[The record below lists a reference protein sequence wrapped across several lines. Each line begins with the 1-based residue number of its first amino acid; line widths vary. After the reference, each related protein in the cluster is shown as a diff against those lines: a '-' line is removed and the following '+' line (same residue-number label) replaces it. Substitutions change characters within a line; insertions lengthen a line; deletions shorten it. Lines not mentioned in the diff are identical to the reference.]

1 MKLTLSPASPSDGR
15 FLGVRW
21 TRLLRYCI
29 DALVLVRDGPMLSWL
44 ASPLTG
50 ELLNHGPR
58 PAYWTAGMDC
68 PRASVNKAARLVQFH
83 AVALPDELYLSR
95 VLDLPLMA
103 PKDCE
108 SAIRFQV
115 QASSPFKLDDVVWGF
130 SKVSESA
137 ESASTISRTLM
148 VLASKRQ
155 IQSYLAG
162 LSLSQ
167 AAETVEIWAFPSPDD
182 SPVVFRGFGET
193 LRERGVVKSRRTN
206 LFLLAF
212 ASVLA
217 IAAAI
222 SPLVYLRMVAIDAV
236 KQSDALISKTR
247 PLIQKREALMQT
259 MQRIEF
265 VQKLREEHVAPPNVF
280 SMLTRALP
288 DDTSLTGIRMEGN
301 KISLA
306 GQTVDTAA
314 LMQLLSNQAGIRDVR
329 APSPATRPLGSPKEV
344 FTIEFLWSPSL
355 PAGDS
360 SVPGS
365 VLSDKAEQATPAR
378 EGVST
383 PKDSPTKMGPT

>member
-1 MKLTLSPASPSDGR
+1 
-15 FLGVRW
+15 
-21 TRLLRYCI
+21 
-29 DALVLVRDGPMLSWL
+29 
-44 ASPLTG
+44 
-50 ELLNHGPR
+50 
-58 PAYWTAGMDC
+58 MDR
-68 PRASVNKAARLVQFH
+68 PRASVDKAARLVQFH

-115 QASSPFKLDDVVWGF
+115 QASSPFKMDDVVWGF

-137 ESASTISRTLM
+137 ESASTMSRTLM

-193 LRERGVVKSRRTN
+193 LRERGVVKSRRTY